1 MELTFNSIVQTL
13 SIVKSLERILR
24 ISPWRIKVLTS
35 IYELQQLQTQANLST
50 NNNAL
55 KYVYEIVIAPDANN
69 DL

>member
-1 MELTFNSIVQTL
+1 MKLTFNSIVQTL

-35 IYELQQLQTQANLST
+35 LYELQQLQMQANLSS

-55 KYVYEIVIAPDANN
+55 KYVY
-69 DL
+69 